1 MEIGRGSFAMISAPT
16 SQAEG
21 QPTIKQVIVIRRDL
35 RMRRGKEIA
44 QGAHASMAFL
54 AQRVARMLA
63 APADGSDAT
72 AGLEFWD
79 EARFWLLGHFTKV
92 VLQAPDLETL
102 RRVEAAALE
111 RGLEVN
117 VITDRGLTEFGGTPT
132 VTALAIGPNQA
143 DAIDAVTGVSGV
155 VPLALY

>member
-1 MEIGRGSFAMISAPT
+1 MTNSLETPPPEQSLV
-16 SQAEG
+16 
-21 QPTIKQVIVIRRDL
+21 KQVIVIRRDL

-54 AQRVARMLA
+54 ARRVARALA
-63 APADGSDAT
+63 AERDGSDVAT
-72 AGLEFWD
+72 ELDFSD
-79 EARFWLLGHFTKV
+79 EARTWLLGHFTKV

-102 RRVEAAALE
+102 RRVEAEASS

-132 VTALAIGPNQA
+132 VTALAIGPNRA
-143 DAIDAVTGVSGV
+143 DRIDAVTGSSGV

>member
-1 MEIGRGSFAMISAPT
+1 MDELNCADSVSE
-16 SQAEG
+16 QL
-21 QPTIKQVIVIRRDL
+21 TIKQVIVIRRDL

-54 AQRVARMLA
+54 ARRVARALRSEDDEQA
-63 APADGSDAT
+63 RLDFD
-72 AGLEFWD
+72 E
-79 EARFWLLGHFTKV
+79 EARAWLLGHFTKV

-102 RRVEAAALE
+102 RRVEAVAIE

-132 VTALAIGPNQA
+132 VTALAVGPNRA
-143 DAIDAVTGVSGV
+143 DAIDAVTGPDGA